1 MCAPTHFT
9 LPCMGV
15 SSTTLSYVLTH
26 VLSVG
31 TELLLAK
38 VLKAFFL
45 GHSYRLILDFSFAVF
60 PVLTL
65 QSASNVTS
73 SSFDQSLLLKN
84 GKGSLHLIG
93 WL

>member
-1 MCAPTHFT
+1 
-9 LPCMGV
+9 MGV
-15 SSTTLSYVLTH
+15 SSITLSYVLTH

-31 TELLLAK
+31 TKELLLVK
-38 VLKAFFL
+38 LLKAFSL

-73 SSFDQSLLLKN
+73 LSFDQSLLLKN
-84 GKGSLHLIG
+84 GEGSLHLIG